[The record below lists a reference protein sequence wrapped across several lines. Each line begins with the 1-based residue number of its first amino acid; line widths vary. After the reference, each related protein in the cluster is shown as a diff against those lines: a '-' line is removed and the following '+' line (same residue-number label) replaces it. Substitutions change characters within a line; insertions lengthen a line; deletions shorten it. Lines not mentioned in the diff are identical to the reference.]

1 MYYPYF
7 IAYMTIGF
15 VISLIVF
22 FWALRRGQF
31 RDQER
36 ARFLPLDHEEERET
50 VKRSRASRL
59 EVAALILLA
68 CAGLSASAAVVVFAL
83 LRAN

>member
-15 VISLIVF
+15 TISLLVL

-31 RDQER
+31 KEQER
-36 ARFLPLDHEEERET
+36 ARFLPLNREEEQET
-50 VKRSRASRL
+50 VKRSRASRI
-59 EVAALILLA
+59 EVAALIFLA

-83 LRAN
+83 LRVD